1 MGVSMRLKRNIF
13 LVIFLFIFQAKA
25 FALPANTVK
34 PSGLFSKE
42 SLALNLTQEG
52 LDFVS
57 KVLLD
62 KLSEDLNGKK
72 IDDIDLNVPFV
83 ANIKVEQVKFN
94 LSLDYLK
101 LVPHETGLKILIGLK
116 NVHLSVGHFRASNP
130 FLPNIGTSCFN
141 TSIELGNG
149 SLAPIELD
157 VDVAVKS
164 QELKLKLNDFY
175 FHLNNKQYVSFGP
188 RECHGVFG
196 VRDYMTQLVIKEVLS
211 SARVFINT
219 GTRLA
224 VKALFKK
231 LEEGANSFLKEK
243 SFPIEVP
250 SISSDDSPSLS
261 AQLVPE
267 TATFGAGKMGV
278 VLSVK
283 LLDQMSEKSL
293 SNNSNNVS
301 LNANF
306 LRYFS
311 VSIKPELINM
321 LLNGLKESGSLPKIE
336 LTEDM
341 HEVIG
346 ALVHREELS
355 NFLPDLEK
363 VKLDEDKL
371 KLFVSFRK
379 APSLSIGENETLLLK
394 TPGLDLTFF
403 AKRNQKWEEYFTFEF
418 DMKLNFDIKIEAES
432 LDLSFA
438 VDSLNLDGR
447 WAPSYEPQDKTF
459 YREDAEESFKSL
471 FYMISS
477 ELEGSPLLK
486 VPSLE
491 VGDREIT
498 FKNLKLD
505 DGFFHLD
512 IIPSN

>member
-1 MGVSMRLKRNIF
+1 MSLKRNIF
-13 LVIFLFIFQAKA
+13 LVLSLFIFQLKA
-25 FALPANTVK
+25 FALPADAVK
-34 PSGLFSKE
+34 PIKLFAKE

-52 LDFVS
+52 LDFAS

-72 IDDIDLNVPFV
+72 IDDINLNVPFV

-101 LVPHETGLKILIGLK
+101 LVPHKTGLKVLIGLK

-130 FLPNIGTSCFN
+130 FLPSVGTSCFN

-157 VDVAVKS
+157 LDVAVES

-196 VRDYMTQLVIKEVLS
+196 VRDYITQLVVKEVLS

-231 LEEGANSFLKEK
+231 VEKEANSLLKEK
-243 SFPIEVP
+243 TFPIEIP
-250 SISSDDSPSLS
+250 FMSNGDSPSLS
-261 AQLVPE
+261 AQLIPE
-267 TATFGAGKMGV
+267 QATFGKGKMGV

-283 LLDQMSEKSL
+283 LLNQVSEKSL
-293 SNNSNNVS
+293 SSGVNLDAS
-301 LNANF
+301 F

-311 VSIKPELINM
+311 VSIKPELINI
-321 LLNGLKESGSLPKIE
+321 LLEGLKESGSLPKIE
-336 LTEDM
+336 LKEDM

-346 ALVHREELS
+346 ALVHRDELS
-355 NFLPDLEK
+355 NFLPDLENA
-363 VKLDEDKL
+363 KLDEDKL

-379 APSLSIGENETLLLK
+379 APSLAISESGELLFNA
-394 TPGLDLTFF
+394 PGLDLKFF

-418 DMKLNFDIKIEAES
+418 DMKLNFDIKINSEN
-432 LDLSFA
+432 LDLSFV
-438 VDSLNLDGR
+438 VDSLSLDGR
-447 WAPSYEPQDKTF
+447 WASSYEPQDKTF

-477 ELEGSPLLK
+477 ELEESSILK

-498 FKNLKLD
+498 FQNLKLD
-505 DGFFHLD
+505 DGFIHLD

>member
-1 MGVSMRLKRNIF
+1 MSPKRNIF
-13 LVIFLFIFQAKA
+13 LVLFLFIFQAKV
-25 FALPANTVK
+25 FALPMEAVK
-34 PSGLFSKE
+34 SNNLFAKE

-72 IDDIDLNVPFV
+72 IDDINVNIPFV
-83 ANIKVEQVKFN
+83 ANIKVEQIKFN

-116 NVHLSVGHFRASNP
+116 NVHLGVGHFRAFNP
-130 FLPNIGTSCFN
+130 FLPNVGTSCFN

-149 SLAPIELD
+149 SLAPIEMDL
-157 VDVAVKS
+157 DVAVES

-196 VRDYMTQLVIKEVLS
+196 IRDYMTQLVVKEVLS
-211 SARVFINT
+211 SARVLINT
-219 GTRLA
+219 GTHLA

-243 SFPIEVP
+243 TFPIEIP
-250 SISSDDSPSLS
+250 FMSHGDSPSLS

-267 TATFGAGKMGV
+267 EATFGAGKMGV

-283 LLDQMSEKSL
+283 LLNQVSEKSL
-293 SNNSNNVS
+293 SNIEN
-301 LNANF
+301 LDANF

-311 VSIKPELINM
+311 VSIKPELINI
-321 LLNGLKESGSLPKIE
+321 LLEGLRESGSLPEIE
-336 LTEDM
+336 LKEDM

-346 ALVHREELS
+346 ALVHRDELS

-363 VKLDEDKL
+363 AKLDEDKL
-371 KLFVSFRK
+371 KLFVSLRK
-379 APSLSIGENETLLLK
+379 APSLSIGEGGDLLLNA
-394 TPGLDLTFF
+394 PGLDLKFY

-418 DMKLNFDIKIEAES
+418 DMKLNFDIKIESEN

-438 VDSLNLDGR
+438 VESLNLNGR
-447 WAPSYEPQDKTF
+447 WASSYEPQDKTF

-471 FYMISS
+471 FYMIST
-477 ELEGSPLLK
+477 ELEDSSILK

-505 DGFFHLD
+505 DGFIHLD